1 MPCVL
6 FSGHSGNGLAGRQCP
21 QITPW
26 VPTPAYLLQVSQLVL
41 HVASACDRVVV
52 SPLHCFKRVLL
63 REHVSHFSGNAVVVL
78 CAVGPD
84 TSESGTPP
92 RKRTVARGVKRAP
105 SAEQEPPQ
113 EAPDLD
119 AGGLP

>member
-1 MPCVL
+1 MPTDHTMGPD
-6 FSGHSGNGLAGRQCP
+6 SGLPTAGE
-21 QITPW
+21 
-26 VPTPAYLLQVSQLVL
+26 
-41 HVASACDRVVV
+41 SACAPCGRVVV

-63 REHVSHFSGNAVVVL
+63 REHVSHFSDNAIVVL

-92 RKRTVARGVKRAP
+92 RKRTVARVVKRAP